1 VNSKHIEQ
9 YVKQRYIYI
18 YIYIYMRKT
27 VESEGRQG
35 VKFLAY
41 DENQQVQ
48 STGKKEKIYE
58 IWLLRKRRNFQTR

>member
-9 YVKQRYIYI
+9 YVKQRYI

>member
-1 VNSKHIEQ
+1 
-9 YVKQRYIYI
+9 
-18 YIYIYMRKT
+18 MRKT